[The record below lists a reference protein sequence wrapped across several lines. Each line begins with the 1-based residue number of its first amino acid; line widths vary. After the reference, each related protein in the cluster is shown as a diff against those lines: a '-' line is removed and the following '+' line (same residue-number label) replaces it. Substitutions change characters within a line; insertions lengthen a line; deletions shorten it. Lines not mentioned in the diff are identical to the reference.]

1 MDAKS
6 RNELA
11 SIKHELNSIIREL
24 ESISRGVRNDFSGVG
39 SETCSDCINSV
50 INNYYTVQRKLNNL
64 DTTTV
69 TIQFANTH
77 K

>member
-1 MDAKS
+1 MDSRS

-11 SIKHELNSIIREL
+11 SIKRELSSIIREL
-24 ESISRGVRNDFSGVG
+24 ESISNGVRNDFSGIG
-39 SETCSDCINSV
+39 NNNCANCIDNV
-50 INNYYTVQRKLNNL
+50 VKNYYNIQRKLNNL

-69 TIQFANTH
+69 TSQFANLH